1 MRVMYFDYYYKEVF
15 HMIIKKKLAAAVA
28 AVCVLTSG
36 VLPNALSTQ
45 AIGAKNWLDLSL
57 KVSSNNVKPG
67 EKVEVTVVALGFNG
81 DSDIGGMQ
89 IKLNDDYASSSEK
102 AEGLKLVE
110 IRHGEDQLPAKSVF
124 SNTDYGEFAMWS
136 GVEGT
141 TIKETQNVNLVTYV
155 YEVPDFPADS
165 GYGFSV
171 DQGYTFFCDP
181 DGNEIQYEAEFSYAN
196 ITLDN
201 GKGQSGEIGFVV
213 DYPENLAP
221 GQVFTANVLYKGDPM
236 KLAGFQF
243 DLDVPSEFEFI
254 GMASNINTLGMPLTF
269 NPKTM
274 ELASSTGDGSERL
287 FADNTV
293 VASFNFRAPQSSIPA
308 GKKITVKTDS
318 IEASDA
324 NGKTITPGGAD
335 VPVGEGLLGDANLDG
350 KVDSSD
356 ASAVLGEYSELA
368 TSGNTTFKKPQQKIN
383 ADVNFDNKIDSKDA
397 SDILAYYS
405 FLSTGGKGTMENWI
419 ANYKNK

>member
-1 MRVMYFDYYYKEVF
+1 M
-15 HMIIKKKLAAAVA
+15 HIKKRAVSAAMALGVMA
-28 AVCVLTSG
+28 SG
-36 VLPNALSTQ
+36 AFPASLPAQ
-45 AIGAKNWLDLSL
+45 AIGEKNWLDLTLRASDYE
-57 KVSSNNVKPG
+57 VEPG
-67 EKVEVTVVALGFNG
+67 QKVEVTVRARGLNG
-81 DSDIGGMQ
+81 DSNIAGYQM
-89 IKLNDDYASSSEK
+89 KLNTTGN
-102 AEGLKLVE
+102 GLKLVE
-110 IRHGEDQLPAKSVF
+110 IKQCSSVLSAEPAY
-124 SNTDYGEFAMWS
+124 SNTDYGEFILWS
-136 GVEGT
+136 DLKGKKL
-141 TIKETQNVNLVTYV
+141 KETQEVDLVTYV

-368 TSGNTTFKKPQQKIN
+368 TSGNTTFKNPQQKIN

>member
-1 MRVMYFDYYYKEVF
+1 M
-15 HMIIKKKLAAAVA
+15 HIKKRAVSAAMALGVMA
-28 AVCVLTSG
+28 SG
-36 VLPNALSTQ
+36 AFPASLPAQ
-45 AIGAKNWLDLSL
+45 AIGEKNWLDLHL
-57 KVSSNNVKPG
+57 VVSEDEVKPG
-67 EKVEVTVVALGFNG
+67 DKVEVTVQATGFNA
-81 DSDIGGMQ
+81 DSDISGYQMKLSDRKRAGM
-89 IKLNDDYASSSEK
+89 K
-102 AEGLKLVE
+102 AGEGLKLVE
-110 IRHGEDQLPAKSVF
+110 IKQCDSAIAANHTY
-124 SNTDYGEFAMWS
+124 SNTDYGEFISWPELNGKTLTA
-136 GVEGT
+136 GKT
-141 TIKETQNVNLVTYV
+141 ADLVTYV
-155 YEVPDFPADS
+155 YEVPENPPVD
-165 GYGFSV
+165 GYVLSV
-171 DQGYTFFCDP
+171 DFTYTFFCDP
-181 DGNEIQYEAEFSYAN
+181 DGNEIQYEYSFANAYIDVNNEAN
-196 ITLDN
+196 ISN
-201 GKGQSGEIGFVV
+201 EFGFVV

-274 ELASSTGDGSERL
+274 ELASSTGDGSEKL

>member
-1 MRVMYFDYYYKEVF
+1 
-15 HMIIKKKLAAAVA
+15 
-28 AVCVLTSG
+28 
-36 VLPNALSTQ
+36 
-45 AIGAKNWLDLSL
+45 
-57 KVSSNNVKPG
+57 
-67 EKVEVTVVALGFNG
+67 
-81 DSDIGGMQ
+81 
-89 IKLNDDYASSSEK
+89 
-102 AEGLKLVE
+102 
-110 IRHGEDQLPAKSVF
+110 
-124 SNTDYGEFAMWS
+124 
-136 GVEGT
+136 
-141 TIKETQNVNLVTYV
+141 
-155 YEVPDFPADS
+155 
-165 GYGFSV
+165 
-171 DQGYTFFCDP
+171 
-181 DGNEIQYEAEFSYAN
+181 
-196 ITLDN
+196 
-201 GKGQSGEIGFVV
+201 
-213 DYPENLAP
+213 
-221 GQVFTANVLYKGDPM
+221 
-236 KLAGFQF
+236 
-243 DLDVPSEFEFI
+243 
-254 GMASNINTLGMPLTF
+254 MPLTF

-293 VASFNFRAPQSSIPA
+293 VASFNFKAPQSSIPA

-368 TSGNTTFKKPQQKIN
+368 TSGNTTFKNPQQKIN